1 MNGVLNSIKNL
12 RKPSVI
18 GVLATVTVVLF
29 AGILYWEPRDRS
41 YVLYLSAESCPLL
54 RGAGVPVLWSEADG
68 CRYQGAARQ
77 LLSNWKIGDLVIED
91 EAVIAFRRLAR

>member
-54 RGAGVPVLWSEADG
+54 
-68 CRYQGAARQ
+68 
-77 LLSNWKIGDLVIED
+77 
-91 EAVIAFRRLAR
+91 